1 MNGLAIAHT
10 LLLLAV
16 ANGAPI
22 IARNLLRN
30 QYDRPID
37 GGVRWRDGR
46 PLLGASKTVRGLVAA
61 VTATALAGL
70 LIGPG
75 AGIGAA
81 CGMLAMAGDLASSFV
96 KRRLGAAPSEP
107 ALLIDQVPE
116 ALLPSAVLA
125 GPLGLAATD
134 VAAVVAAF
142 LVLELTLSRV
152 LYRLHV
158 RNRPS

>member
-46 PLLGASKTVRGLVAA
+46 PLFGASKTVRGLVAA
-61 VTATALAGL
+61 VTATALVGFAL
-70 LIGPG
+70 GPG
-75 AGIGAA
+75 AAAGAVV
-81 CGMLAMAGDLASSFV
+81 GGLAMLGDLASSFV
-96 KRRLGAAPSEP
+96 KRRLGAASSEP
-107 ALLIDQVPE
+107 APLIDQVPE
-116 ALLPSAVLA
+116 SLLPAALVA
-125 GPLGLAATD
+125 GPLRLSAAD
-134 VAAVVAAF
+134 VAAVVAVF
-142 LVLELTLSRV
+142 FVFELALSRV

-158 RNRPS
+158 RKRPS